1 MGRNTLSGQGALAAL
16 GHQLSLWLACA
27 QALDDTVVPS
37 AGPNP
42 DTGTLG
48 PWDLG
53 RDLGNTPLKQR
64 CPVGLTGPLDSSLN
78 RGKEVI
84 LR

>member
-1 MGRNTLSGQGALAAL
+1 MGRNTLSGQGALGAL

-27 QALDDTVVPS
+27 QTLDDTVVPS

-42 DTGTLG
+42 DTGTSG

-53 RDLGNTPLKQR
+53 KDLGKTPLKQR
-64 CPVGLTGPLDSSLN
+64 RRVGLTGPLDLSLN
-78 RGKEVI
+78 RGKEV
-84 LR
+84 LLL